1 MSEDSEIDPEMLR
14 REVDQIKDAMGLQ
27 ERYPS
32 QFRLW
37 LVFGV
42 LVALASAGSQ
52 VIYLRDLSGS
62 LHTVVWFGLLGVGW
76 VYQWSS
82 GETDGGWSAT
92 GTKPRIGVLWASVFA
107 LYFVFVFTLGPAID
121 EVGGPE
127 SDMLLFSLVVGLV
140 GVAYLVVGEALRA
153 YYIRRR
159 DRFAFYVGGAWM
171 LVLAA
176 LLPSI
181 EFFHTWGYATFGVV
195 YAAHAVV
202 SYLLLR

>member
-92 GTKPRIGVLWASVFA
+92 GTKPRIEVLWASVFA

-140 GVAYLVVGEALRA
+140 GFTSAITGARPSASAAASASGSDRA
-153 YYIRRR
+153 STDTRPSGAGRVSAAAKM
-159 DRFAFYVGGAWM
+159 DRTAGAGSSG
-171 LVLAA
+171 V
-176 LLPSI
+176 SI
-181 EFFHTWGYATFGVV
+181 TVH
-195 YAAHAVV
+195 
-202 SYLLLR
+202 

>member
-1 MSEDSEIDPEMLR
+1 ML
-14 REVDQIKDAMGLQ
+14 
-27 ERYPS
+27 
-32 QFRLW
+32 FR
-37 LVFGV
+37 
-42 LVALASAGSQ
+42 
-52 VIYLRDLSGS
+52 
-62 LHTVVWFGLLGVGW
+62 
-76 VYQWSS
+76 
-82 GETDGGWSAT
+82 
-92 GTKPRIGVLWASVFA
+92 
-107 LYFVFVFTLGPAID
+107 
-121 EVGGPE
+121 
-127 SDMLLFSLVVGLV
+127 SLVVGLV